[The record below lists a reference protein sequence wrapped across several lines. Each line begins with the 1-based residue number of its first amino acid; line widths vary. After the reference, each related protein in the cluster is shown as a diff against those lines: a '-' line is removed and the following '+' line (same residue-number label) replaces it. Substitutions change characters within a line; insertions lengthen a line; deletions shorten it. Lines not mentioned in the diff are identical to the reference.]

1 MSRIKQLHQE
11 DCRRSDRIRELAQK
25 KLANTEKQK
34 PSSPLDKCTES
45 QTKPS
50 ANMQKK
56 RKTQAPQHSER
67 QPKKPCRQR
76 NSAVLDPVTTD
87 QEWARAY
94 IQTVKGS
101 SIHYWIQN
109 NQWPKKLF
117 NSVLGYVLI
126 SPPESS
132 EPTEEEI

>member
-1 MSRIKQLHQE
+1 MH
-11 DCRRSDRIRELAQK
+11 
-25 KLANTEKQK
+25 
-34 PSSPLDKCTES
+34 
-45 QTKPS
+45 
-50 ANMQKK
+50 KK
-56 RKTQAPQHSER
+56 RKAPAPQHSDR
-67 QPKKPCRQR
+67 QPKRPCRQR
-76 NSAVLDPVTTD
+76 NSAVLDPVNID
-87 QEWARAY
+87 QEWGQAF

-132 EPTEEEI
+132 EPTEEYEDENKDENEKSNENRIGAYVGEKFRVLP